1 MGRGQEDTVF
11 VFDEPTIGLPPRW
24 MCGTLLGVFQTLL
37 DSGATVVV
45 IEHDLDVIRSADYL
59 VDMGPGGG
67 ESGGEIVAA
76 GTPAQMRQ
84 NPRSITGRYL

>member
-11 VFDEPTIGLPPRW
+11 VFDEPTIGLHPLDVR
-24 MCGTLLGVFQTLL
+24 TLLGVFQTLL

-76 GTPAQMRQ
+76 GTPTQVKQ

>member
-1 MGRGQEDTVF
+1 MGKAQSDSLF
-11 VFDEPTIGLPPRW
+11 VFDEPTIGLHPLDVR
-24 MCGTLLGVFQTLL
+24 TLLEIFQTLIEN
-37 DSGATVVV
+37 GATVIV

-76 GTPAQMRQ
+76 GPPAQVKQ